1 MATKTAI
8 IASHI
13 IAYDGE
19 GHRHL
24 QDGVVVYEGNTIVY
38 VGKAYA
44 GEVDHTIDAT
54 GKVVTPGFIN
64 THAHVGGGAGSG
76 GGGRP
81 AGGDTPP
88 ATGWGG
94 DVVASGAARLG
105 GPRG

>member
-8 IASHI
+8 TASHI
-13 IAYDGE
+13 LTYVGE

-44 GEVDHTIDAT
+44 GAVDHTIDAT

-64 THAHVGGGAGSG
+64 THAHLAGLPLTS
-76 GGGRP
+76 RLSR
-81 AGGDTPP
+81 TV
-88 ATGWGG
+88 ATRSSI
-94 DVVASGAARLG
+94 DVHKKIREPLERDGLDK
-105 GPRG
+105 